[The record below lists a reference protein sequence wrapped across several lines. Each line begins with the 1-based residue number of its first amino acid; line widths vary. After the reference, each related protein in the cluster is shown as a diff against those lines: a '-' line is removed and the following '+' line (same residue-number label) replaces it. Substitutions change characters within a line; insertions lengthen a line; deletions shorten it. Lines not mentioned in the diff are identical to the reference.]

1 MVNEFTP
8 SPLFVEGDS
17 EERYW
22 TKRTRLLL
30 GDEKME
36 RLRRAHVLI
45 VGLGG
50 VGAYAAEMICR
61 AGVGKM
67 TIVDADTVQ
76 PTNINRQLPAL
87 HSTIGRK
94 KAEVLAV
101 RFKDINPD
109 LELTVLPEFLKDE
122 NITRLLD
129 TSQYDFIVDAI
140 DTLAPKCHLIAEAMK
155 RHLKIVSSMG
165 AGAKSDITQVRFAD
179 IWDTYH
185 CGLSKAVR
193 KRLQKMGIKRKLP
206 VVFSMEQADP
216 NAVLLTEDEM
226 NKKSTCGT
234 VSYIPAVFGC
244 YLAEYVI
251 KRL

>member
-1 MVNEFTP
+1 MKE
-8 SPLFVEGDS
+8 
-17 EERYW
+17 W
-22 TKRTRLLL
+22 QQRTQLLL
-30 GDEKME
+30 GDEKMG
-36 RLRRAHVLI
+36 RLHRAHVLV

-61 AGVGKM
+61 AGVGRM

-87 HSTIGRK
+87 HSTVGRK
-94 KAEVLAV
+94 KAEVLQA
-101 RFKDINPD
+101 RYKDINPD
-109 LELTVLPEFLKDE
+109 LELTVLPVFLKDE
-122 NITRLLD
+122 NIPELLD
-129 TSQYDFIVDAI
+129 AASYDFVVDAI
-140 DTLAPKCHLIAEAMK
+140 DTLSPKCHLIVEAMK
-155 RHLKIVSSMG
+155 RHIKIVSSMG

-179 IWDTYH
+179 IWETYH

-206 VVFSMEQADP
+206 VVFSTEQADP
-216 NAVLLTEDEM
+216 NAVLLTDDEM

-234 VSYIPAVFGC
+234 VSYMPAVFGC